1 MADLIRNENPPNSP
15 EPKNSGR
22 LTAGVILLLLAVIFA
37 AVGFITGHYA
47 LLLVFLLL
55 LISGF
60 AVLPRRNADE
70 QNYEAKMYGD
80 RGERQAGFLLE
91 KCLPDGYTVIQNT
104 VVYYKDGRSEI
115 DNIIVGKTGVFIV
128 EVKNVKGNIYGNLN
142 EKNWIQDKTDK
153 YGIEHQ
159 KELYNPVKQ
168 VRTHVFRLANYLRD
182 NRIFTHING
191 AVYFANPETA
201 VHLNGDNTD
210 IPVFTYRSAQGL
222 IDFIMRGN
230 ANLSD
235 KSIKRIIQLLSEA
248 KE

>member
-1 MADLIRNENPPNSP
+1 MADLIRNENTPNSP

-22 LTAGVILLLLAVIFA
+22 FTAGVILLLLAVIFA
-37 AVGFITGHYA
+37 ASGFITGHYA

-60 AVLPRRNADE
+60 AVLPRRSADE

-104 VVYYKDGRSEI
+104 VVLYKDGKSEI

-128 EVKNVKGNIYGNLN
+128 EVKNMKGIIYGDY
-142 EKNWIQDKTDK
+142 EDKKWLHYKIDQ
-153 YGIEHQ
+153 YDIEH
-159 KELYNPVKQ
+159 KEVFKNPVKQ
-168 VRTHVFRLANYLRD
+168 VGTQIYRLANFLRD
-182 NRIFTHING
+182 NKIFTHING
-191 AVYFANPETA
+191 GVYFINRASKLSIGGKPN
-201 VHLNGDNTD
+201 D
-210 IPVFTYRSAQGL
+210 IPIYTYDSTQGL

-235 KSIKRIIQLLSEA
+235 KSIKRIIQLLCEA